1 VLWDEFPAVPN
12 EEAVRRVV
20 YERVPVTDE
29 FYYAQLGEW
38 VENHMYPGHDG
49 GLVTFQRYITQRK
62 RTEEDLRTTQ
72 AELAHVTRL
81 TTLGELA
88 ASIAHEVNQPLG
100 AIVNNGNACLR
111 ILSKENCPAEVSA
124 CLNDMV
130 KDAIRASSIIVRI
143 RSLTKRSTPER
154 APLLLKDVVCEVLT
168 LAHHELSVTINTD
181 FDDEPSTVLVD
192 RVLLQQVLI
201 NLLIN
206 GVEAMRDVEEQ
217 DRILMIRE
225 RRVMSESPPVVLLS
239 INDRGRGFK
248 PENLDRLFDAFY
260 TTKSQGMGMGLRIS
274 RSIIE
279 AHGGRLWLNPN
290 SGPGMTA
297 QFTLPL
303 ADITAASA

>member
-1 VLWDEFPAVPN
+1 
-12 EEAVRRVV
+12 
-20 YERVPVTDE
+20 
-29 FYYAQLGEW
+29 
-38 VENHMYPGHDG
+38 
-49 GLVTFQRYITQRK
+49 
-62 RTEEDLRTTQ
+62 
-72 AELAHVTRL
+72 
-81 TTLGELA
+81 
-88 ASIAHEVNQPLG
+88 
-100 AIVNNGNACLR
+100 
-111 ILSKENCPAEVSA
+111 
-124 CLNDMV
+124 
-130 KDAIRASSIIVRI
+130 
-143 RSLTKRSTPER
+143 
-154 APLLLKDVVCEVLT
+154 LLFKDVVCEVLT
-168 LAHHELSVTINTD
+168 LAHHELSVTIYTD

-303 ADITAASA
+303 VDITAASV